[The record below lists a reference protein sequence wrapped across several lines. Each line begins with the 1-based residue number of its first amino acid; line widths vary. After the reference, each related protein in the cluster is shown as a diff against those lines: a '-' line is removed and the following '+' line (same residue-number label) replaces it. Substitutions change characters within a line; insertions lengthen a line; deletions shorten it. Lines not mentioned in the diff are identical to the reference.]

1 MNRAIGLV
9 LVPAGYLI
17 AEDVKAAA
25 RGLWRPSAEPHA
37 EPPLRKPA

>member
-1 MNRAIGLV
+1 VNRAIGLV
-9 LVPAGYLI
+9 LVPTAYVI
-17 AEDVKAAA
+17 AEDLKAAA

>member
-9 LVPAGYLI
+9 LVPTAYVI

-25 RGLWRPSAEPHA
+25 RGSPGR
-37 EPPLRKPA
+37 

>member
-1 MNRAIGLV
+1 MPRRSVGDRKGIVHRELITLV

-25 RGLWRPSAEPHA
+25 RATWHA
-37 EPPLRKPA
+37 P